1 MADEADEAD
10 KANEADKAGKAD
22 EVDKAVGSFKM
33 APLFPFSLTKYP
45 TIFA

>member
-1 MADEADEAD
+1 VADEADEAD
-10 KANEADKAGKAD
+10 KANEADKAD